1 MYSMK
6 LKSILAALLL
16 MVAGLQTA
24 WGQGFRVYKS
34 DGTVAQFSLRTD
46 SIVFYEALGTSRR
59 ARR

>member
-24 WGQGFRVYKS
+24 WGQKMTLYMTGNQ
-34 DGTVAQFSLRTD
+34 VAEYSL
-46 SIVFYEALGTSRR
+46 L
-59 ARR
+59 